1 MPKEGGNRKKA
12 KSFSKTF
19 GKSLDKTTPVMYN
32 NTRPMREWRNWQT
45 RTFEGRVDFS
55 VRVQVP
61 FLAPTKRGCPCGI
74 PSLFMQAP
82 RRRTSAKRR
91 ALVRKESCTSE
102 KVNLTLP
109 SVQDLFNR
117 PVSRR
122 GKSRYPK
129 GCLLLFMQASRRR
142 TSAKR
147 RALVRKEFCTSEKV
161 KPTLPLVSTK
171 LQGASC

>member
-1 MPKEGGNRKKA
+1 MPKEGENRKKA

-74 PSLFMQAP
+74 PSLFMQAS

-102 KVNLTLP
+102 KAKPNLPSVQDLFKVPFLAPTKRGCPCGIPSLFMQAPRRRTFREVQSTSRNESCTSEKANLTLP
-109 SVQDLFNR
+109 SVQDLFNC
-117 PVSRR
+117 PV
-122 GKSRYPK
+122 
-129 GCLLLFMQASRRR
+129 
-142 TSAKR
+142 
-147 RALVRKEFCTSEKV
+147 
-161 KPTLPLVSTK
+161 
-171 LQGASC
+171 